1 MTYKL
6 HEKEEEGI
14 TLCPDSYC
22 PQNNINF
29 RLSVLGAAQHD
40 GKSWSMEYVKEC
52 EDALVDRIVDDL
64 RAKVKAFVRKTAP
77 YNCHHFPED
86 H

>member
-6 HEKEEEGI
+6 HETEGAT
-14 TLCPDSYC
+14 TLCPDSFC
-22 PQNNINF
+22 PQKSINF
-29 RLSVLGAAQHD
+29 RLNVLGASQHD
-40 GKSWSMEYVKEC
+40 GRSWSIEYIKER
-52 EDALVDRIVDDL
+52 EDALIDKIVDDL
-64 RAKVKAFVRKTAP
+64 RSKVKAFVRKTAP